1 MPKTIP
7 LSFVKIKVPIGLME
21 FKERSLSPTYEAY
34 KYGMK
39 ALSVNKCWSDKLLAL
54 RLARIGVYELS
65 YGIVNP
71 RFVDARARLKGENL

>member
-1 MPKTIP
+1 MT
-7 LSFVKIKVPIGLME
+7 SFRKAPYTRADPADGQRRVSFAG
-21 FKERSLSPTYEAY
+21 SLVQIQRVG
-34 KYGMK
+34 KK

-54 RLARIGVYELS
+54 RLASIGVYELS